1 MNAARNS
8 PLHCL
13 ESFSL
18 VGRKCTQNS
27 TCLVRN
33 SVFFF
38 VFFSLISVFYFV
50 SYFYFCQFSILSAR
64 NCVLDPTSA
73 RFPPCNAVL
82 QFCAGIKLSHSQ
94 FLSLHQR
101 TYNSIVSVRKCGPD
115 VSRGICHCD
124 VRRRRRRRRM
134 SISIRAIRGL

>member
-1 MNAARNS
+1 MQREIPLCIVWSPSLWLAADAHKIQ
-8 PLHCL
+8 PFVVC
-13 ESFSL
+13 
-18 VGRKCTQNS
+18 
-27 TCLVRN
+27 N
-33 SVFFF
+33 SVFFLF
-38 VFFSLISVFYFV
+38 IYFLISVFFLFCELFLFLSIFDFECTQLHFV
-50 SYFYFCQFSILSAR
+50 HH
-64 NCVLDPTSA
+64 T
-73 RFPPCNAVL
+73 FPPCNAVL

-124 VRRRRRRRRM
+124 VRRRRRRWM